1 MQLCTLAS
9 GSSGNCLLIS
19 HGKTHILVDAGI
31 SARRISCGLDRLG
44 LAPEQLSAVLI
55 THEHSDHIGG
65 LAVLVKRR
73 RIPVWASEGT
83 GEYLAREVPA
93 IGDVLHTFPAGGR
106 FSVDDME
113 ISSFQTPHDAAESVG
128 FVVRGGEKRIA
139 VATDLGSVP
148 ERVRSAVCGAD
159 LLVLESNHDVDRLKT
174 GSYPYFLKKRILG
187 DRGHLCNEEAAKLA
201 CASVQTG
208 TRRILLAHLSRENN
222 TPQLARAAVA
232 NALSGIGA
240 LDGRDVLLCVAP
252 REENS
257 PVFAL

>member
-73 RIPVWASEGT
+73 RIPSGKRGT
-83 GEYLAREVPA
+83 GSISRGKYPQSGTCY
-93 IGDVLHTFPAGGR
+93 IPSPGGR

-128 FVVRGGEKRIA
+128 LLSEAGRSGLPWPPI
-139 VATDLGSVP
+139 
-148 ERVRSAVCGAD
+148 RVRSGTGALRGLRPD

-174 GSYPYFLKKRILG
+174 GSYPYFLKKPSWAIA
-187 DRGHLCNEEAAKLA
+187 DI
-201 CASVQTG
+201 CA
-208 TRRILLAHLSRENN
+208 TRRHQTRVCLRPNRNPPDPFGAPERENN